1 MQCHKWKTIVWLQLH
16 ILCNLMKCWSPLC
29 NIYIYI
35 KFNKYFFKNICVNQ
49 PMQYFETIVIFWLL
63 GWFKYR
69 RQKAQL
75 VEYLTR
81 DSGFESQSGPSLF
94 IPSRYCLCRDIPEI
108 DRLSP
113 AKGKRLGVIFKS
125 KEHLRLRNLTV
136 RLFWISATDSS
147 FGRASD

>member
-1 MQCHKWKTIVWLQLH
+1 MYAFKCNVTSEKTIVWLQLH

-35 KFNKYFFKNICVNQ
+35 TKFNKYFFKNICVNQ

-75 VEYLTR
+75 VEYLRR

-94 IPSRYCLCRDIPEI
+94 IPSRYCLCRDNPWNWQVK
-108 DRLSP
+108 SCQ
-113 AKGKRLGVIFKS
+113 GKEAGGNLQEQRAFKV
-125 KEHLRLRNLTV
+125 KESDGQTV
-136 RLFWISATDSS
+136 LNICNR
-147 FGRASD
+147 